1 MIEAARLTEDTLFL
15 ACTRPAM
22 IAGVTVEAMAFNV
35 MFSCIL
41 FLAAGSI
48 VYALVAL
55 PIHGICRI
63 ICQRDPNMF
72 RILLAWLETRG
83 RARNSQLWGGSSCTP
98 LRLIRRHQA
107 TDLGDA

>member
-1 MIEAARLTEDTLFL
+1 
-15 ACTRPAM
+15 M

-55 PIHGICRI
+55 PIHAICRI
-63 ICQRDPNMF
+63 TCQRDPNMF
-72 RILLAWLETRG
+72 RLLLAWLETRG

-98 LRLIRRHQA
+98 LKLVRRYQA
-107 TDLGDA
+107 RDLGYA